1 MKWKERGD
9 NLTNLGNVLLGDSL
23 VMSYLLLVWLP
34 SSCCPFSPLGVPSS
48 SGRFVMSDV
57 VLLWSGGELYNY
69 TESKINKNRRTKLQQ

>member
-34 SSCCPFSPLGVPSS
+34 SSFCPFSPLGVPSS